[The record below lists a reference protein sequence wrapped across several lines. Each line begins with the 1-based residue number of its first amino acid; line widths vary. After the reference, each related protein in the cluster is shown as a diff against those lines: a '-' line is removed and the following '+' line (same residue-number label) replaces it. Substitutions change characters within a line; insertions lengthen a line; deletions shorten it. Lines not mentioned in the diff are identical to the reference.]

1 MSEAARPGQLPRAAP
16 PRGVT
21 HPIPGELLRLALPM
35 LASLTLRVAYQ
46 WIDALWV
53 RALGVEA
60 TAAVTTSI
68 FIMWAV
74 YSLNDVFAIGVTAFV
89 SQLLGAGERQRA
101 GVAAW
106 KGVRASALMGL
117 IATTAGLLFARDIY
131 RLMDSDPRMLA
142 AGASFLRICLIGS
155 PLFMVAL
162 TCESIM
168 RSAGDTRT
176 PLLIDLASVGTCAIL
191 DPLLIY
197 GIGPF
202 PRLGVTGA
210 GIATVCAWALMVIGY
225 LVCAARGH
233 RALPLARRAP
243 GAPVR
248 IVGMARVGLPAA
260 SIGVLFSAVYVVFAH
275 AAAHFGPAAHAVVG
289 VANRIEAMQFITA
302 AAIGGAAASLVGQNL
317 GAGQPERAELV
328 IRTGLTWMFWITV
341 VLTAVILVVPGAF
354 LALFSRDPE
363 VVRLGV
369 PYLRILSSCLLFTG
383 FEIVTSEAVLGSGH
397 TAVIAWI
404 FTTFSLLRIPLAL
417 LIPGWTGWGLNSIAI
432 IISVTC
438 ALRATLIV
446 AWAARGTWKRGL
458 SRELRT
464 AGTESGSSAEFSN
477 RA

>member
-1 MSEAARPGQLPRAAP
+1 MNAP

-21 HPIPGELLRLALPM
+21 HPIPGELVRLALPM

-74 YSLNDVFAIGVTAFV
+74 YSLNDVFAIGVTAYV
-89 SQLLGAGERQRA
+89 SQLLGAGERHRA

-106 KGVRASALMGL
+106 KGVRASALVGL
-117 IATTAGLLFARDIY
+117 IATAAGLLFARDIY
-131 RLMDSDPRMLA
+131 ALMDPNPRMVA
-142 AGASFLRICLIGS
+142 AGASFLRICLMGS

-210 GIATVCAWALMVIGY
+210 GIATVSAWALMVVGY

-243 GAPVR
+243 GAPVH

-260 SIGVLFSAVYVVFAH
+260 SIGVLFSCVYVVFAH
-275 AAAHFGPAAHAVVG
+275 AAARFGPAAHAVVG
-289 VANRIEAMQFITA
+289 VANRIEAMQFICA
-302 AAIGGAAASLVGQNL
+302 GAIGGAAASLVGQNL
-317 GAGQPERAELV
+317 GAGRPERAEQT
-328 IRTGLTWMFWITV
+328 IRVGLTWIFWITAA
-341 VLTAVILVVPGAF
+341 LTTVIVAVPGAF
-354 LALFSRDPE
+354 LTLFTRDPE
-363 VVRLGV
+363 VTRLGV

-417 LIPGWTGWGLNSIAI
+417 LIPSWTHWGVNSIAI

-464 AGTESGSSAEFSN
+464 PGPDSAANAEFSN
-477 RA
+477 MA